1 MLSGLPFVFLSCC
14 FTQPILRLDVRF
26 IKECRLPV
34 REVRQKSCHTG
45 NGCLSS
51 LCCPFIFIDMNSNY
65 YDCMKIIMQARHNVS
80 GFDCCCQRG
89 LWNSI
94 FSFFLLSS
102 VKRAAMDLMLEKLRK
117 KIQALS
123 LACRDSS

>member
-89 LWNSI
+89 LWH
-94 FSFFLLSS
+94 FFCFPSFFSKEGCNGSDVREAKKKNTSTFLS
-102 VKRAAMDLMLEKLRK
+102 M
-117 KIQALS
+117 
-123 LACRDSS
+123 